1 MYPPEGCP
9 PLAGWKGHA
18 CHSPPRPVFCP
29 DRPRPLDPGRAAKP
43 HYTVPDRAEPAS
55 LPGRGTRGGV
65 ADPSPVRQ
73 PAGSSRRM
81 PRFGASRE
89 DPRKAPCA
97 YPFGLGPNGC
107 CLKAELHFLR
117 ATAFEILP
125 KRDIIRNMELKRLKS
140 SLEQIE
146 DPRRTNGGHI
156 LHKLE
161 DIIII
166 GLCTVVCGGEDFP
179 DMEEFGKE
187 REEWLK
193 KFLELPHGIPDS
205 DTFRRVFERIKPEAL
220 SECLYDWL
228 GCHRQEGSVIA
239 VDGKTI
245 RGSKTDSH
253 KAYHVVSAFAAENQ
267 LVLGEIVTDEKSN
280 EITAVPE
287 LLGSL
292 NIENSII
299 TADAM
304 SCQKE
309 IVKKIR
315 EGKADYVISLK
326 GNHPALLEDVSLYF
340 EHFSGELPSFV
351 TKVKDHGRLEK
362 RDYRLLNDLSWL
374 PQQAE
379 WDGLQAVGMVT
390 ATISRGNETTT
401 DARYFL
407 SSVTDLERFAYAVRK
422 HWSIENQL
430 HWCLDAIFNEDASK
444 ACKDMSPLNLNILR
458 KTALA
463 LCKNADFGRRLSIQK
478 KRFAAALNPQ
488 RLLDILFG

>member
-1 MYPPEGCP
+1 MAGAV
-9 PLAGWKGHA
+9 LA
-18 CHSPPRPVFCP
+18 
-29 DRPRPLDPGRAAKP
+29 
-43 HYTVPDRAEPAS
+43 
-55 LPGRGTRGGV
+55 
-65 ADPSPVRQ
+65 
-73 PAGSSRRM
+73 
-81 PRFGASRE
+81 
-89 DPRKAPCA
+89 
-97 YPFGLGPNGC
+97 
-107 CLKAELHFLR
+107 R